1 LLART
6 GRPNFETIQSELNF
20 VSVFAVH
27 KTKLLEERPWN
38 VSAMGDIV
46 EVTEEVLR
54 RIEFVESAVP
64 TAP

>member
-1 LLART
+1 M
-6 GRPNFETIQSELNF
+6 
-20 VSVFAVH
+20 SVFAVH
-27 KTKLLEERPWN
+27 KTKLLEERLWN

-46 EVTEEVLR
+46 EVTEEILR

>member
-1 LLART
+1 M
-6 GRPNFETIQSELNF
+6 
-20 VSVFAVH
+20 SVFAVH